1 MGDGDGSR
9 APGWFDDVM
18 TRRAVLGLFG
28 LSAIAAGCSS
38 DRSITTPA
46 SSTVSPS
53 GAPGSSST
61 ASSASAAT
69 QTAPATASPTD
80 STPPTESTSPPT
92 TTGTAATTEHTS
104 TPTAESK
111 ASVPPG
117 ATDGPATGAP
127 TAAPPSTAA
136 PASAAVT
143 AGPTPTIVLGSNAN
157 VTTDILRS
165 DSEAYGGAWKGN
177 WTWADGSGSGV
188 MSATGTVDIG
198 TRLITGTGN
207 VTGAMLSTPI
217 PAIDVTVA
225 VDSWKYD
232 NDGNFS
238 IGFPT
243 VVGAV
248 TLSSNGGFGKFK
260 LHVDVAGRDDVVA
273 FDATGVANRP
283 SAIPVL
289 FTMTSKDGSTKSGS
303 VTFRPG

>member
-1 MGDGDGSR
+1 M
-9 APGWFDDVM
+9 
-18 TRRAVLGLFG
+18 
-28 LSAIAAGCSS
+28 
-38 DRSITTPA
+38 
-46 SSTVSPS
+46 
-53 GAPGSSST
+53 
-61 ASSASAAT
+61 
-69 QTAPATASPTD
+69 
-80 STPPTESTSPPT
+80 
-92 TTGTAATTEHTS
+92 
-104 TPTAESK
+104 
-111 ASVPPG
+111 
-117 ATDGPATGAP
+117 
-127 TAAPPSTAA
+127 
-136 PASAAVT
+136 
-143 AGPTPTIVLGSNAN
+143 LGSNAN
-157 VTTDILRS
+157 VTSDILRS

-232 NDGNFS
+232 DDGNFS

-303 VTFRPG
+303 VTFSPG